1 MINNKIAGFSSLLFI
16 LILSV
21 FIILFIM
28 IIRGGSFDQAQK
40 TREIKEGVKIDL
52 QRVEKATDNYNQD
65 LGEILNE

>member
-1 MINNKIAGFSSLLFI
+1 
-16 LILSV
+16 
-21 FIILFIM
+21 M